1 MQKRDQKRA
10 IKLQGS
16 TKLVTELFEYSVSSI
31 LYQRGIYPPEDF
43 KFVKKYGLTLLTT
56 ADERLEAYIAKVMG
70 QVQKWILEGNIS
82 RLVMAIISKETRET
96 IERWQFDI
104 KVEDVPTKGGKVG
117 EKENDAPIKVAKP
130 ERTQSEIQKD
140 IQDTIRQIV
149 SSVTFLPVV
158 EEKCV
163 FNILVYTD
171 KDTKVPTEWIDSDP
185 HMISG
190 NAEQV
195 KLRSFSTNIH
205 TVEALVAYRLGDA
218 I

>member
-1 MQKRDQKRA
+1 MQAQKREQKRA
-10 IKLQGS
+10 IKLAGS
-16 TKLVTELFEYSVSSI
+16 VKLVSELFEYSVNSI

-56 ADERLEAYIAKVMG
+56 SDERLEAYIAKVMG
-70 QVQKWILEGNIS
+70 QVQTWILAGNIS
-82 RLVMAIISKETRET
+82 RLVMAIISKESRET

-104 KVEDVPTKGGKVG
+104 NVEDVPKPG
-117 EKENDAPIKVAKP
+117 EKENAAPAKPAKP
-130 ERTQSEIQKD
+130 EKTNAEIQKD

-171 KDTKVPTEWIDSDP
+171 LDTKVPTEWIDSDP

-218 I
+218 L

>member
-1 MQKRDQKRA
+1 MSGQKQKA
-10 IKLQGS
+10 ITLAGS
-16 TKLVTELFEYSVSSI
+16 TKLVTELFEYSINSI

-43 KFVKKYGLTLLTT
+43 KPIKKYGLTLIMTS
-56 ADERLEAYIAKVMG
+56 DERLDAYIRQVMD
-70 QVQKWILEGNIS
+70 QVKTWILAGNIS

-104 KVEDVPTKGGKVG
+104 RVDDLPSAEGGK
-117 EKENDAPIKVAKP
+117 ENAAPTPAQAPAKKKD
-130 ERTQSEIQKD
+130 RTLAEVQKD

-149 SSVTFLPVV
+149 ASVSFLPVV

-171 KDTKVPTEWIDSDP
+171 RDAAVPKEWIDSNP
-185 HMISG
+185 HMIQG

-205 TVEALVAYRLGDA
+205 TVEALVAYRYGDA
-218 I
+218 L

>member
-16 TKLVTELFEYSVSSI
+16 TKLVTELFEYSVNSI

-56 ADERLEAYIAKVMG
+56 SDDRLEAYIRKVMD
-70 QVQKWILEGNIS
+70 QVQTWILAGNIS

-104 KVEDVPTKGGKVG
+104 NVEDVPGKGGK
-117 EKENDAPIKVAKP
+117 ENAAPAKPAKP
-130 ERTQSEIQKD
+130 ERTTTEIQKD

-171 KDTKVPTEWIDSDP
+171 LDTKVPTEWIDSDP

-218 I
+218 L